1 MLRDDDVRTP
11 SSAWSVLKGIPARPV
26 TTECGIW
33 NSRYRGSD
41 QIAISICGT
50 DWGKRAKLKP
60 RISDMDGGYKLQVI
74 GGELNTCIGI

>member
-1 MLRDDDVRTP
+1 MEF
-11 SSAWSVLKGIPARPV
+11 GIRGTGVV
-26 TTECGIW
+26 TKL
-33 NSRYRGSD
+33 
-41 QIAISICGT
+41 QFQFVGT